1 MEKKLKIVVLDG
13 HAANPG
19 DLSWEPFKEFG
30 DVTLYE
36 RTNPDEMIERAKDA
50 DAVLVNKLTF
60 NEAVM
65 KQLPKLKYIGILAT
79 GTNTVDTLAAAKHG
93 ITVTNIPAY
102 STDSVAQL
110 TFAHILNV
118 INRVDKYADDVRKGR
133 WSMTP
138 DFCYWDGKVH
148 ELSSLTMGI
157 VGLGNIGQKVA
168 QIALAF
174 GMNIYA
180 FTSKAVN
187 DLPLGVQKSTLNG
200 LFNSCDIITLHCPLT
215 PETRGMIN
223 KQTLAMMRPETIIV
237 NTARGPLVNEVD
249 MAEALTNGTIAAYA
263 TDVMS
268 KEPPQKDNPL
278 FGCNNAF
285 ITPHLAWG
293 TIEARE
299 RLMQIAL
306 ANVRAFVNGNPVN
319 IVK

>member
-19 DLSWEPFKEFG
+19 DLTWEPFKKYGE
-30 DVTLYE
+30 VTVYE
-36 RTNPDEMIERAKDA
+36 RTYPDELIERAKDA
-50 DAVLVNKLTF
+50 DCVLTNKVRF
-60 NEAVM
+60 NEAVI

-79 GTNTVDTLAAAKHG
+79 GTNTVDTQATAKHG
-93 ITVTNIPAY
+93 ITVSNIPAY

-118 INRVDKYADDVRKGR
+118 INRVDKYSDDVRQGR
-133 WSMTP
+133 WSINP
-138 DFCYWDGKVH
+138 DFCYWDGKIR
-148 ELSSLTMGI
+148 ELASMTMGI

-180 FTSKAVN
+180 YTSKAVN
-187 DLPLGVQKSTLNG
+187 DLPRGVQKSTLNG

-223 KQTLAMMRPETIIV
+223 KTTLAMMQPDTIVI
-237 NTARGPLVNEVD
+237 NTGRGPLVNEAD
-249 MAEALTNGTIAAYA
+249 MAEALSNGTIAAYA
-263 TDVMS
+263 TDVMNQ
-268 KEPPQKDNPL
+268 EPPEKNNPL
-278 FGCNNAF
+278 FSCPNAF

-299 RLMQIAL
+299 RLMQIAVE
-306 ANVRAFVNGNPVN
+306 NVDAFINGKPIN